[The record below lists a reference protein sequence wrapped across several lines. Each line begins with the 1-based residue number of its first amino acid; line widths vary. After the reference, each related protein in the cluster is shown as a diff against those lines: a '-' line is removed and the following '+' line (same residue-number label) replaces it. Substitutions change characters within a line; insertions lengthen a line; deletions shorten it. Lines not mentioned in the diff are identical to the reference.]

1 MKKSQEQELLI
12 CEELEKNNLIYEV
25 KKEKYNINFIISI
38 DNREDY
44 SIRDR
49 IISNFE
55 DLGYVVY
62 IRGRWWLVIL
72 IEDIYRIIDDCF
84 EVVK

>member
-1 MKKSQEQELLI
+1 MKKSQEQVLLI
-12 CEELEKNNLIYEV
+12 CEELEKNDLIYEV